1 MKEAMRC
8 HPGVSFPLE
17 RVVPDGGSTL
27 CGVYLRAG
35 TVVGINPAV
44 IHHDK
49 AIFGD
54 DAADF
59 RPERWMDSNSDRVK
73 NMDRHLMTVWCPPL
87 PLLLLFLRDVAND
100 IADRHAFV
108 VRIWRT

>member
-17 RVVPDGGSTL
+17 RVVPPGGTTL
-27 CGVYLRAG
+27 CGTHFAAG

-49 AIFGD
+49 TIFGE
-54 DAADF
+54 DAASF
-59 RPERWMDSNSDRVK
+59 RPERWIEADIDK
-73 NMDRHLMTVWCPPL
+73 IKTMDRYLLTVRQSPC
-87 PLLLLFLRDVAND
+87 LFSLQIKTDF
-100 IADRHAFV
+100 I
-108 VRIWRT
+108 